1 MMIQVHHHQLKK
13 NLFDKHRKKKQMKMK
28 KIFQNKINDLEIQ
41 IKIII
46 KIKQMNK
53 VKQNEN
59 DLMMVFALNKQ
70 KNQIETLSFR

>member
-1 MMIQVHHHQLKK
+1 
-13 NLFDKHRKKKQMKMK
+13 MKMK